1 MTKRKDSAIPNSKEM
16 ERERKMG
23 KKKTANCEYCSN
35 YVYDEEYGYYTC
47 DVDLDEDEMGNTAEN
62 EGKSRTARGGQPLP
76 LSGCETVGGDDRR
89 TA

>member
-47 DVDLDEDEMGNTAEN
+47 DVDLDEDEMGRFMTNTFQNCPYFQMNDEY
-62 EGKSRTARGGQPLP
+62 KIVRKHM
-76 LSGCETVGGDDRR
+76 
-89 TA
+89 

>member
-1 MTKRKDSAIPNSKEM
+1 MTKRKDSAIPNSKDM

-47 DVDLDEDEMGNTAEN
+47 DVDLDEDEMGRFMTNTFQNSPYFQMNDEY
-62 EGKSRTARGGQPLP
+62 KIVRKQM
-76 LSGCETVGGDDRR
+76 
-89 TA
+89 

>member
-47 DVDLDEDEMGNTAEN
+47 DVDLDEDEMAG
-62 EGKSRTARGGQPLP
+62 S
-76 LSGCETVGGDDRR
+76 
-89 TA
+89 

>member
-47 DVDLDEDEMGNTAEN
+47 DVDLDEDEMGRFMANTFQNCPYFQMNDEY
-62 EGKSRTARGGQPLP
+62 KIVRKQM
-76 LSGCETVGGDDRR
+76 
-89 TA
+89 